1 MKVVVA
7 SHNPVKLAAVRHG
20 FERMFPDRA
29 FKFAT
34 APADSGVSDQPRSS
48 AETLAGAGNR
58 AVAAKAAIPDADYW
72 VGVEGGVEELDLGL
86 AAFAWIVV
94 VGPKATGR
102 GRSASFFLPDRVA
115 ELVRAGM
122 ELGAADDRVFGRR
135 NSKQNEG
142 AIGLLTG
149 NVVDRT
155 ALYAHG
161 VIMALIPF
169 KRSDLYGGSDERR

>member
-7 SHNPVKLAAVRHG
+7 SRNPVKLAAVREG
-20 FERMFPDRA
+20 FGRMFPERA
-29 FKFAT
+29 FEFMT
-34 APADSGVSDQPRSS
+34 AAADSGVPDQPRSS
-48 AETLAGAGNR
+48 AETLTGASNR
-58 AVAAKAAIPDADYW
+58 AVSVRAAVPAADYW
-72 VGVEGGVEELDLGL
+72 VGVEGGVEEMEEGL

-94 VGPKATGR
+94 IGPEATGR
-102 GRSASFFLPDRVA
+102 GRSASFFLPAAVA
-115 ELVRAGM
+115 DLVRAGM

-135 NSKQNEG
+135 DSKQEEG

-149 NVVDRT
+149 KVVDRA

-169 KRSDLYGGSDERR
+169 KRSDLYWP